1 MKKLLSV
8 ADAYIAHMNWKDL
21 ALVKLC
27 LCAAGVLLGLSAP
40 KRWRKWGGSGRSGRV
55 CGYLSA
61 PDAQIPSP
69 SRGGDAET
77 IREVHKWVMRNAF
90 S

>member
-40 KRWRKWGGSGRSGRV
+40 KRGRKWAALGALAV
-55 CGYLSA
+55 FAATYLPLMGKFLPHLA
-61 PDAQIPSP
+61 
-69 SRGGDAET
+69 GE
-77 IREVHKWVMRNAF
+77 MRKP
-90 S
+90 